1 MPKLTGRA
9 TLPRR
14 TIRANFRAFGTGAG
28 LPATTGFGSRMSVD
42 TKTVARIAHL
52 ARLRLPEDRLEPMA
66 GELNRVLSWVEQL
79 SEVNTDNVKPLT
91 SVVHARLRQ
100 RDDAVTDGDRR
111 DDVLANAPDAQN
123 GFYAV
128 PKVIE

>member
-1 MPKLTGRA
+1 
-9 TLPRR
+9 
-14 TIRANFRAFGTGAG
+14 
-28 LPATTGFGSRMSVD
+28 MSVD

-111 DDVLANAPDAQN
+111 EDVLANAPDAQN